1 MISITPSIT
10 LYDSELEYQFLTSS
24 GPGGQNVNKVATA
37 VQLRFDAARSPLLSD
52 EVRRR
57 LAAFAGRRMTADGV
71 LIIKAQRFRSEDR
84 NREDATHRLIELVR
98 KAAESPRRRRA
109 TVPSQASKD
118 RRLEAKVRRG
128 QTKRLRTP
136 VKLSEE

>member
-1 MISITPSIT
+1 
-10 LYDSELEYQFLTSS
+10 
-24 GPGGQNVNKVATA
+24 
-37 VQLRFDAARSPLLSD
+37 
-52 EVRRR
+52 
-57 LAAFAGRRMTADGV
+57 MTADGV
-71 LIIKAQRFRSEDR
+71 LIIKAQRFRSQDR

-136 VKLSEE
+136 VKLSEARAPRVPWRPRLVVIGA

>member
-37 VQLRFDAARSPLLSD
+37 VQLRFDAARSPSLSD

-71 LIIKAQRFRSEDR
+71 LIIKAQRFRSQDR